1 MERKENFSE
10 DFNQMED
17 VNFEELFN
25 FTPEDFVQQERQR
38 NSELYSPTP
47 EKGKE
52 GSYKSVIRFLPWWGG
67 KEYNYISK
75 WVVWVKDPVTGA
87 ARYVDCPSSIGEKS
101 ILASTYYTL
110 VKSESIADQKLA
122 REFLSRKKTFYS
134 LVQIIKDDNDPDL
147 VGKIMV
153 FKYGVKIFNKIMA
166 EVNPEI
172 GKPHIPFDLYTGKP
186 LFLVV
191 NKVGGYNNYDN
202 SKFLDEPMPLKIN
215 GKPIEKS
222 NEGLK
227 KAYMYLKENSPNLL
241 KYTYKPWDEDTEN
254 FINSVL
260 QNLFPDGRIIGNILN
275 KSNNSTNKTDSK
287 IHNSTDD
294 ISKLNISNKKTSSI
308 LDDVNADLDD
318 INIDMG
324 NIFDDTDNDIDD
336 IYSDL

>member
-1 MERKENFSE
+1 
-10 DFNQMED
+10 
-17 VNFEELFN
+17 
-25 FTPEDFVQQERQR
+25 
-38 NSELYSPTP
+38 
-47 EKGKE
+47 
-52 GSYKSVIRFLPWWGG
+52 
-67 KEYNYISK
+67 
-75 WVVWVKDPVTGA
+75 
-87 ARYVDCPSSIGEKS
+87 
-101 ILASTYYTL
+101 
-110 VKSESIADQKLA
+110 
-122 REFLSRKKTFYS
+122 
-134 LVQIIKDDNDPDL
+134 
-147 VGKIMV
+147 
-153 FKYGVKIFNKIMA
+153 
-166 EVNPEI
+166 
-172 GKPHIPFDLYTGKP
+172 
-186 LFLVV
+186 
-191 NKVGGYNNYDN
+191 
-202 SKFLDEPMPLKIN
+202 MPLKIN
-215 GKPIEKS
+215 VKPIEKS

-318 INIDMG
+318 INTDMG